1 MIPLPTKT
9 DLTTTATLL
18 ATSLSHFHSHS
29 AQQGGLTSAKY
40 WEKVD
45 KKARGPEMN
54 VWVGWRVRFS
64 FDKEEAKEKES
75 RGKDVEVEV
84 LRVEVE

>member
-1 MIPLPTKT
+1 MQVLLSLPCLPPPRRIVITIRIRR
-9 DLTTTATLL
+9 
-18 ATSLSHFHSHS
+18 
-29 AQQGGLTSAKY
+29 SAKY